1 MSKEVEEAPNDKGVP
16 VTLQELLSDSSAFL
30 DHGRLFKLLQDD
42 GKEMSP
48 EEILTYKEPTTGKP
62 KRKYRTISHG
72 GYFYQ
77 ELYSLA
83 GDVLALLE
91 KKQLNYF
98 P

>member
-1 MSKEVEEAPNDKGVP
+1 MSKVVEEAPNDDGVP
-16 VTLQELLSDSSAFL
+16 VTLQVVLSDSSVFL
-30 DHGRLFKLLQDD
+30 DNSHWFMQDD

-48 EEILTYKEPTTGKP
+48 EEILIYQEPTLGKP

-77 ELYSLA
+77 ELNSLA

-91 KKQLNYF
+91 KRQLNYF